1 MMKLLS
7 LLLLSVAAYAHV
19 EHERVVINNRR
30 SFPAEYNQLGLA
42 DASSPVTFYLALKQQ
57 NMDKLEKLF
66 WQVSD
71 PDSKMYGQYMTVD
84 QLRAFVAANPE
95 ITKKVMQWLL
105 SNGIAAEDISDFGDS
120 IRVRTTAQ
128 LAEKLFE
135 TTMYEFQAKSTG
147 LKIVR
152 QLGEFSLPTSLV
164 FGQEIELIE
173 GLYDFPPADE
183 ITMTEQK
190 MAKSNAQAYAVIPK
204 AVMNIY
210 DIGALDAA
218 SHTTAGVAAF
228 AGEPG
233 VADGDYDVFM
243 PGVGSQARHYKSFTT
258 KGPFQ
263 PTASVES
270 TLDVDCCGS
279 IAARTDFYFLSSSSW
294 MYSFTQEFMDY
305 GDYPAVFSMSYGWN
319 EEEQCNTEG
328 GPADCSLIPTS
339 DSKVYIARTNSE
351 FMKIG
356 MLGVT
361 VISASGDSGVNGRT
375 DPACTEDHFNPPYP
389 AACPY
394 LTAVGATQ
402 LSPPDLDDTYDED
415 ACTTY
420 ACPKSGPEDAVA
432 YEDAGF
438 TSGGGFSNVAPMP
451 DYQKDA
457 IAAYMASGVEL
468 PPTSYFNTSG
478 RGFPDIAAIGS
489 QNLIYYS
496 SIFGGQYQPVGGT
509 SASAPLIA
517 GVLALL
523 NDALVSG
530 GYPQLGFANPLL
542 YKMAAECDECFT
554 DITVGENKCTE
565 SGCFDCKG
573 FVCAAGWDPVT
584 GLGTPVYSAMK
595 DYVLAQAAKRVSNK
609 FAAA

>member
-1 MMKLLS
+1 
-7 LLLLSVAAYAHV
+7 
-19 EHERVVINNRR
+19 
-30 SFPAEYNQLGLA
+30 
-42 DASSPVTFYLALKQQ
+42 
-57 NMDKLEKLF
+57 
-66 WQVSD
+66 
-71 PDSKMYGQYMTVD
+71 MTVE
-84 QLRAFVAANPE
+84 QLRKFVAAKPE
-95 ITKKVMQWLL
+95 VTEKVMKWLV
-105 SNGIAAEDISDFGDS
+105 STGVAKEDISDFGDS
-120 IRVRTTAQ
+120 IRVKTTAGM
-128 LAEKLFE
+128 AEKLFE
-135 TTMYEFQAKSTG
+135 TKMYQFEAKTTG
-147 LKIVR
+147 HRIIR
-152 QLGEFSLPTSLV
+152 QLGEFSLPIDIA
-164 FGQEIELIE
+164 FGAEVELIE
-173 GLYDFPPADE
+173 GLYDFPPADQ
-183 ITMTEQK
+183 ITMTEDKLAK
-190 MAKSNAQAYAVIPK
+190 MAAQPYAVIPK
-204 AVMNIY
+204 AVMNMY
-210 DIGALDAA
+210 DIGPLDAA
-218 SHTTAGVAAF
+218 SSTSAGVAAF

-243 PGVGSQARHYKSFTT
+243 PGVGSSPRHYKSFTT

-263 PTASVES
+263 ATASVES

-279 IAARTDFYFLSSSSW
+279 IAARTDFYFLASAGW

-305 GDYPAVFSMSYGWN
+305 GDYPDVFSMSYGWN

-351 FMKIG
+351 FMKMG

-361 VISASGDSGVNGRT
+361 IISASGDSGVNGRT
-375 DPACTEDHFNPPYP
+375 DPSCTEDHFNPPYP

-402 LSPPDLDDTYDED
+402 MDPPDLTDVYEED

-420 ACPKSGPEDAVA
+420 VCPKSGPEDAVS
-432 YEDAGF
+432 YELAGF

-457 IAAYMASGVEL
+457 VAGYMSSGVDL
-468 PPTSYFNTSG
+468 PPTSYFNTTG
-478 RGFPDIAAIGS
+478 RGFPDIAALGS

-496 SIFGGQYQPVGGT
+496 SLFGGQYQPVGGT

-517 GVLALL
+517 GILALL
-523 NDALVSG
+523 NDALVSAG
-530 GYPQLGFANPLL
+530 QPKLGFANPLL
-542 YKMAAECDECFT
+542 YKMAAECDECYT

-595 DYVLAQAAKRVSNK
+595 DYVLELARKNGRLGQAK
-609 FAAA
+609 FMEA